1 MGPMKLSNQHYYA
14 LVLIPLEYSYILKD
28 EEVQNLVKGFF
39 CWDKLPMSSI
49 KRMKN
54 DSLIKI

>member
-1 MGPMKLSNQHYYA
+1 MKLSNQHYYA